1 MKKKLFI
8 LALVAILSSN
18 LVAGIFGGGS
28 SSIGKLVT
36 LVTKISDTQVK
47 MQLEQ
52 IEQGLRQMEMLQNQ
66 ATNMLNIDGALA
78 ATQLMGLQNSF
89 QSILNIQNQV
99 KSQINDFNN
108 FQNQFKSVY
117 TEFESLKNLSPDQYI
132 AQANKILAQSRNVVE
147 DGLRAVGIANP
158 QQMQNDAQRV
168 QALMSAAN
176 TVQGQKA
183 AIQANIQ
190 MAGMSYQVL
199 NDLKLLLSQSLATQ
213 NTAMMTEI
221 QNSKIA
227 EEKHNTLMKDKINVD
242 NLDAGV
248 IDLLKNGR
256 KSASTWVNV
265 CINTPPFFNYS
276 LTYHSLISQ

>member
-36 LVTKISDTQVK
+36 LVTKISDTHVK

-78 ATQLMGLQNSF
+78 ASQLMGLQNSF

-190 MAGMSYQVL
+190 MAGMSYQIL

-213 NTAMMTEI
+213 STAMMTEI
-221 QNSKIA
+221 QKEQMAREEAETLLNGKIDVSN
-227 EEKHNTLMKDKINVD
+227 KKTKTLERILN
-242 NLDAGV
+242 
-248 IDLLKNGR
+248 
-256 KSASTWVNV
+256 
-265 CINTPPFFNYS
+265 
-276 LTYHSLISQ
+276 

>member
-221 QNSKIA
+221 QKEQIA
-227 EEKHNTLMKDKINVD
+227 REEYNTLMNGKIDTSNKSSG
-242 NLDAGV
+242 LR
-248 IDLLKNGR
+248 DLLEGKDI
-256 KSASTWVNV
+256 K
-265 CINTPPFFNYS
+265 
-276 LTYHSLISQ
+276 

>member
-78 ATQLMGLQNSF
+78 VSQLMGLQNSF

-158 QQMQNDAQRV
+158 QQIQNDAQRV

-213 NTAMMTEI
+213 STAMMTEI
-221 QNSKIA
+221 QKEQMAREEAETLLNGKIDVSN
-227 EEKHNTLMKDKINVD
+227 KKTKTLERILN
-242 NLDAGV
+242 
-248 IDLLKNGR
+248 
-256 KSASTWVNV
+256 
-265 CINTPPFFNYS
+265 
-276 LTYHSLISQ
+276 

>member
-78 ATQLMGLQNSF
+78 ASQLMGLQNSF

-190 MAGMSYQVL
+190 MAGMSYQIL

-213 NTAMMTEI
+213 STAMMTEI
-221 QNSKIA
+221 QKEQMVREEAETLLNGKIDVSN
-227 EEKHNTLMKDKINVD
+227 KKTKTLERILN
-242 NLDAGV
+242 
-248 IDLLKNGR
+248 
-256 KSASTWVNV
+256 
-265 CINTPPFFNYS
+265 
-276 LTYHSLISQ
+276 